1 MILNFIGENKKN
13 LVLYLNAIL
22 LVSFL
27 WVVFIDTSY
36 FFEKIIFG
44 ERELYTDLKL
54 IHNNFIDFL
63 ANRNPYEFDS
73 NFWPKGS
80 MPPFILQLFSFIG
93 NIEFKYILNY
103 FVVLE
108 ISSII
113 LLFYY
118 SYKLFPL
125 SEIKY
130 FYPIIYFFSFN
141 FSNGSSLMFGN
152 DASIL
157 YSLIGIGIIF
167 LYKEKILIFM
177 FLVFIACLFKF
188 HYFLFYF
195 LPFLLY
201 GWKSLKYIFPF
212 IILIF
217 LINVF
222 SYISDPELYNSYM
235 DYIKIQTS
243 RSPYNPWVG
252 SDITQSFASLI
263 SLIGRYLNLDLYP
276 SSFISN
282 FFWFSLTSLSL
293 FSIFFIYNQKKFLN
307 KETKLNVLSLGILT
321 IFLFY
326 PRLIFYDFFLIVP
339 AYYYLVQKIT
349 FFENKNKNIITK
361 FILLLFFLV
370 VQDTHASICSL
381 SMLFFLITYLEYK
394 NKDPLSIISN

>member
-80 MPPFILQLFSFIG
+80 IPPFILQLFSFIG

-201 GWKSLKYIFPF
+201 GWKSLKYILLF
-212 IILIF
+212 IF
-217 LINVF
+217 LIISIYFF
-222 SYISDPELYNSYM
+222 SYLSNPELFNSWKDILNIM
-235 DYIKIQTS
+235 ILRDQN
-243 RSPYNPWVG
+243 NPWAG
-252 SDITQSFASLI
+252 TDITQVFVNLSWTLGGF
-263 SLIGRYLNLDLYP
+263 LNINLYP
-276 SSFISN
+276 TSFISS

-326 PRLIFYDFFLIVP
+326 PRVLPYDLFLIVP
-339 AYYYLVQKIT
+339 VYYYLVQKIT

-361 FILLLFFLV
+361 FILLLFFLI
-370 VQDTHASICSL
+370 VQDTHSWLCSL
-381 SMLFFLITYLEYK
+381 STLFFLIVYLEYK
-394 NKDPLSIISN
+394 NKDPLLTK